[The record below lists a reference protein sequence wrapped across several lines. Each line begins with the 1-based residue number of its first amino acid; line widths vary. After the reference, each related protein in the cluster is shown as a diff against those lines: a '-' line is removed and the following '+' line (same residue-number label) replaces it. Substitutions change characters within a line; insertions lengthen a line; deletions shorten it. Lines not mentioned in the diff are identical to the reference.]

1 MIPIPEL
8 LAPAGSL
15 EALEVAVKN
24 GADAVYFGLD
34 RFSARSAA
42 KNLTLEQLPAAIRF
56 LHEHSARGYLALN
69 TLLRN
74 DELPAAI
81 DLARELLAAC
91 QHRLGALARMSL
103 KDLQRVKG
111 IGPAKA
117 VTIKAALQMG
127 VLLEQESFDAI
138 PVIRNSKDLG
148 AYLKKKLQFENRE
161 VFLAGYLNRT
171 NRVLGMHTISTGGIE
186 ATIAD
191 VRIILK
197 KAIEEQASSI
207 VLSHNHPSGNLRPSQ
222 QDRELTRKIR
232 EAARLIDVKVLDH
245 IIVSDQGY
253 YSFADE
259 GLMD

>member
-1 MIPIPEL
+1 MARGADSLSATEL
-8 LAPAGSL
+8 LAILINHG
-15 EALEVAVKN
+15 
-24 GADAVYFGLD
+24 
-34 RFSARSAA
+34 
-42 KNLTLEQLPAAIRF
+42 T
-56 LHEHSARGYLALN
+56 
-69 TLLRN
+69 RN
-74 DELPAAI
+74 KSAI

-161 VFLAGYLNRT
+161 VFLAVYLNRT